1 MKSIVLIV
9 LLLNTV
15 LLFGQ
20 SADEYFKSALKESA
34 SKNNK
39 AALKW
44 IDKAIVADPNN
55 YKYYGFKGLVLFE
68 LGEFQKA
75 YDSFSMGIIV
85 NPKAADIY
93 LNRGNLFLGT
103 GQYEDAIADFTQSS
117 IVADNDSAKYSAIM
131 NRASA
136 KLSIREFEGA
146 YEDLMKCYAFDS
158 TDVGTLTNLGAVC
171 DEIGRGDE
179 TLKYLLKAVEVDPE
193 FYAAYGNIA
202 FKYQEMGEY
211 QKAIE
216 YCDIV
221 LKFSPDDP
229 YGLSNRSYNKLML
242 GDVKGAMKDIE
253 KSIKL
258 YPVNS
263 FAYKNRAL
271 IHLKNGDT
279 EKACADLLTAIE
291 KGFTEAYGQEV
302 NELIEK
308 HCKH

>member
-1 MKSIVLIV
+1 MKSILLTV
-9 LLLNTV
+9 LLLNAAI
-15 LLFGQ
+15 LFGQ
-20 SADEYFKSALKESA
+20 SAEECYKTARKEWVAENSKS
-34 SKNNK
+34 
-39 AALKW
+39 ALKW
-44 IDKAIVADPNN
+44 IDKAIAADPNN
-55 YKYYGFKGLVLFE
+55 EEYYDCKGLILSE
-68 LGEFQKA
+68 QGEFQKA
-75 YDSFSMGIIV
+75 YDSFSMGIAI
-85 NPKAADIY
+85 NPKASDIY
-93 LNRGNLFLGT
+93 LNRGNLFLSIT
-103 GQYEDAIADFTQSS
+103 QFEDAIADFTKASL
-117 IVADNDSAKYSAIM
+117 VADNDTSKYSAIM

-136 KLSIREFEGA
+136 KLQIREFESA
-146 YEDLMKCYAFDS
+146 YDDLMKCYAFDS

-179 TLKYLLKAVEVDPE
+179 TLKYLLKAVEVDPN
-193 FYAAYGNIA
+193 FYAAYGNIG

-229 YGLSNRSYNKLML
+229 IGLNNRSYNKLML
-242 GDVKGAMKDIE
+242 GDVKGAMKDVD

-279 EKACADLLTAIE
+279 EKACADLLEAIE
-291 KGFTEAYGQEV
+291 KGFTETFGQEV

>member
-1 MKSIVLIV
+1 MKSI
-9 LLLNTV
+9 
-15 LLFGQ
+15 LLFFLLMTTTWSFSQ
-20 SADEYFKSALKESA
+20 SADEYYESA
-34 SKNNK
+34 RKELASNNEK

-44 IDKAIVADPNN
+44 IDKAIKANPNN
-55 YKYYGFKGLVLFE
+55 EKYHNLKGLILIKLE
-68 LGEFQKA
+68 EYQKA
-75 YDSFSMGIIV
+75 YEAYSLGLVV
-85 NPKAADIY
+85 NPKY
-93 LNRGNLFLGT
+93 YELYMNRGNLFLST
-103 GQYEDAIADFTQSS
+103 TQYGDAIADFNEAAR
-117 IVADNDSAKYSAIM
+117 VADNDSSKYSAIM

-136 KLSIREFEGA
+136 KLSIREFESA
-146 YEDLMKCYAFDS
+146 YEDLMQCYAFDS

-193 FYAAYGNIA
+193 FYAAYGNIG

-216 YCDIV
+216 YFDIV

-229 YGLSNRSYNKLML
+229 IGLSNRSYNKLML
-242 GDVKGAMKDIE
+242 GDAKGAMKDIE

-263 FAYKNRAL
+263 YAYKNRAL
-271 IHLKNGDT
+271 VHLKNGDN
-279 EKACADLLTAIE
+279 EKACDVLLMAIE
-291 KGFTEAYGQEV
+291 KGFTEMFGQEV

-308 HCKH
+308 HCKR